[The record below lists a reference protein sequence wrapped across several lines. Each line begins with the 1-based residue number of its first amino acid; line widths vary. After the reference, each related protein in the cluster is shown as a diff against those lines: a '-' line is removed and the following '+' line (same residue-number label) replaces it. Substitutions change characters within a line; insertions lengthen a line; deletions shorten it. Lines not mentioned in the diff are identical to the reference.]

1 MILYGVLWLK
11 VIRQFAQESIVKR
24 RTIRYGI
31 AGCIIALVAATI
43 YAMVRLY
50 VFSQRVDSSILLVNV
65 IGFAAITGV
74 LIYLTKKEKD
84 VEEEE
89 FFRD

>member
-1 MILYGVLWLK
+1 M
-11 VIRQFAQESIVKR
+11 KR

-31 AGCIIALVAATI
+31 AGCIIALIATTI

-84 VEEEE
+84 LEEEE

>member
-1 MILYGVLWLK
+1 
-11 VIRQFAQESIVKR
+11 
-24 RTIRYGI
+24 
-31 AGCIIALVAATI
+31 
-43 YAMVRLY
+43 MVRLY

-84 VEEEE
+84 LEEEE

>member
-1 MILYGVLWLK
+1 
-11 VIRQFAQESIVKR
+11 VKR

-31 AGCIIALVAATI
+31 AGCIIALVAATM

-65 IGFAAITGV
+65 IGFAAIAGV

-84 VEEEE
+84 LEEEE